1 MQNVEGRP
9 TFLHV
14 DLDRL
19 RQNLENIRARV
30 KPAKVMV
37 VLKANAY
44 GHGVDGVA
52 PFLAPHADY
61 IGVAIVEE
69 GVALR
74 RLGIRKPIL
83 VLGGTLPDQ
92 VRLFLKHDLTLS
104 ASSLELL
111 EAAQAVSHAESGRL
125 KVHLKI
131 DTGMERLGVHD
142 YDAEAFIER
151 SLSCGDLD
159 IEGIFTHLANSDRAD
174 LSSCQAPIR
183 PVLQRARVL

>member
-1 MQNVEGRP
+1 MAS
-9 TFLHV
+9 L
-14 DLDRL
+14 
-19 RQNLENIRARV
+19 A
-30 KPAKVMV
+30 
-37 VLKANAY
+37 
-44 GHGVDGVA
+44 
-52 PFLAPHADY
+52 FLAQRADY

-69 GVALR
+69 GIALR

-92 VRLFLKHDLTLS
+92 VPLFLKHDLTLT
-104 ASSLELL
+104 ASSVELL
-111 EAAQAVSHAESGRL
+111 EAAQAFANAQGGRL

-142 YDAEAFIER
+142 YDAKAFIKR

-174 LSSCQAPIR
+174 LSSRQAAIR
-183 PVLQRARVL
+183 PLLRRAGVL